1 MKHTK
6 REMRFDA
13 CDYNFGV
20 RVKAAIQ
27 KAEKRQRMDAQ
38 QGGAAEARERM
49 IARQLRTGP
58 EGEPSPIR
66 EYEKKITGASQ
77 KPLTPGE
84 AYELFTKGSGAK
96 AARERMIARQL
107 KQGRV

>member
-6 REMRFDA
+6 RVMRFDTR
-13 CDYNFGV
+13 DYDIGERIKVATQNT
-20 RVKAAIQ
+20 K
-27 KAEKRQRMDAQ
+27 KRQRMDAQ

-49 IARQLRTGP
+49 IARQARTGP

-66 EYEKKITGASQ
+66 EYEKKVMGASQ